1 MVKEELI
8 FRSPQSSYP
17 FFTSSS
23 LSRRQNNFAICSTLL
38 IQS

>member
-17 FFTSSS
+17 LTSSS